1 MTFAEFQATGRHVSD
16 LGAIEHIAACGID
29 GPGRVYA
36 DDLFI
41 QYAPTGWDVSVGSD
55 VRAFGKLADAERALY
70 EFALSEGY
78 VS

>member
-1 MTFAEFQATGRHVSD
+1 MTLNQFRSTGRDVSD

-36 DDLFI
+36 ADLFI
-41 QYAPTGWDVSVGSD
+41 QYAPTGWDVSVGND
-55 VRAFGKLADAERALY
+55 VRTFGKLADAERALY